1 MRHLVKLP
9 AFASFVKVPELDVV
23 LRLVAFEQAF
33 LLESVEKVDFPVQ
46 TARVSHLMLL
56 LHLSVDLLD
65 HIKVVPNALIVLHDH
80 LITLKGPFQLQ
91 INLVS
96 QGTHVKYLSRYLT
109 SRVMNR
115 LFNRVNCLSRL
126 TQLDAG
132 ECQPVVS
139 VRPVLAHLNRFLELL
154 FGQGMLIVFL
164 IVARQVE
171 D

>member
-1 MRHLVKLP
+1 MVEQVELTSDYNRSLICRQEHQSSLLYSAQGHFAEESLKLICLKSAEKAEFLKQVENVRHLVELP

-80 LITLKGPFQLQ
+80 LITL
-91 INLVS
+91 
-96 QGTHVKYLSRYLT
+96 
-109 SRVMNR
+109 
-115 LFNRVNCLSRL
+115 
-126 TQLDAG
+126 
-132 ECQPVVS
+132 
-139 VRPVLAHLNRFLELL
+139 
-154 FGQGMLIVFL
+154 
-164 IVARQVE
+164 
-171 D
+171 